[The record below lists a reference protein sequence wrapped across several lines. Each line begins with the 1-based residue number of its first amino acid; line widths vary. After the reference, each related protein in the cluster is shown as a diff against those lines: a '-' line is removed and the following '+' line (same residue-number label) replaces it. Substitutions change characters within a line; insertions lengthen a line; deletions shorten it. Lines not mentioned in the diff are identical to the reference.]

1 MFSKEPNEDV
11 LDQFLDPARDVSIVQ
26 GKENNNNVLFC
37 KERNKSYDLQV
48 TIKTM
53 DFLSTNIEMRPHVTN
68 GLIKI
73 LE

>member
-37 KERNKSYDLQV
+37 KERNKSYDL
-48 TIKTM
+48 
-53 DFLSTNIEMRPHVTN
+53 
-68 GLIKI
+68 
-73 LE
+73 